1 MACNMQITYSVQL
14 CDNAVSNGWLKRR
27 LTRETNL
34 IVQMTIIS
42 TSMVSY
48 GKLVYQDT
56 CLSDDFSTYSCYKKY
71 FILTNDITFN

>member
-1 MACNMQITYSVQL
+1 MQITYSVQL
-14 CDNAVSNGWLKRR
+14 CDNAVSNGWLKTTFNARNEFNR
-27 LTRETNL
+27 SDDNNFN
-34 IVQMTIIS
+34 IYD
-42 TSMVSY
+42 Y

>member
-14 CDNAVSNGWLKRR
+14 CDNAVSNGWLKTTFNARN
-27 LTRETNL
+27 EFN
-34 IVQMTIIS
+34 QMTIIS

>member
-14 CDNAVSNGWLKRR
+14 CDNAVSNGWLKTTFNARN
-27 LTRETNL
+27 EFNCSDDNNFN
-34 IVQMTIIS
+34 IYG
-42 TSMVSY
+42 Y